1 MNRHRHH
8 DHGERAGFT
17 LIETM
22 LCMFL
27 LTVGV
32 LGLAQVFTVGMRQL
46 ATSAPSLI
54 AREKAREAI
63 ESVHTAR
70 DMRVIT
76 WAQINNLAS
85 AGVFRAGAQPLLQ
98 AGPDGLVNTADDGT
112 GCSPSTLASPC
123 YDAIVAPG
131 PDAILGTGDD
141 LRTELR
147 DFTREIQITELVPP
161 CYDAIVAPGP
171 DAILGTGDDL
181 RTELRDFTREIQIT
195 ELVPAS
201 ATLRRLRVIVR
212 FRTTSVPMPTTC
224 VATDDT
230 PLTLPGCY
238 VLTTFVSSF
247 S

>member
-8 DHGERAGFT
+8 DHGEQAGFT

-76 WAQINNLAS
+76 WSQINNLAS
-85 AGVFRAGAQPLLQ
+85 AGVFKAGAQPLLQ

-123 YDAIVAPG
+123 YDAV
-131 PDAILGTGDD
+131 
-141 LRTELR
+141 
-147 DFTREIQITELVPP
+147 
-161 CYDAIVAPGP
+161 VAPGP

-238 VLTTFVSSF
+238 VLTTYVSSF

>member
-1 MNRHRHH
+1 MHTHHHRPSQ
-8 DHGERAGFT
+8 AGFS

-22 LCMFL
+22 ICMFL

-32 LGLAQVFTVGMRQL
+32 LGLAQVFTVGMRQM
-46 ATSAPSLI
+46 ASSGPGLI

-76 WAQINNLAS
+76 WAQINNVANG
-85 AGVFRAGAQPLLQ
+85 GVFLAGSQPLLQ
-98 AGPDGLVNTADDGT
+98 PGLDGLVDTADDGQACT
-112 GCSPSTLASPC
+112 PASLASPC

-131 PDAILGTGDD
+131 PDAILGTSDD
-141 LRTELR
+141 VRTELR
-147 DFTREIQITELVPP
+147 DFTREV
-161 CYDAIVAPGP
+161 
-171 DAILGTGDDL
+171 
-181 RTELRDFTREIQIT
+181 QIT

-201 ATLRRLRVIVR
+201 ATLRQLRVIVR
-212 FRTTSVPMPTTC
+212 FRTTSIPMPTAC
-224 VATDDT
+224 VATDGT
-230 PLTLPGCY
+230 PLIRPGCY